1 MHFVVQRLAP
11 SWGIHVVIT
20 PDEAKAADDA
30 GAGKADDVTS
40 TLAGGET
47 GPRKGG
53 GSAKGAQ
60 RETKD
65 GAGWDATAVAVDDVV
80 DTPVGIMPDYLEAT
94 GDEGEVD
101 GTGMA
106 PAHGDAEAASRGR
119 VPPMDVASA
128 TFGSPRIM
136 MRFSPASQTLSALRV
151 KRAVSCSYVRF
162 RTSKN
167 ALTRLY
173 LDDRPGP
180 RSPPSSAN
188 TVITSTHI
196 RAPSHHTATQR

>member
-40 TLAGGET
+40 TLAGVET
-47 GPRKGG
+47 GPRKGS

-136 MRFSPASQTLSALRV
+136 MRFSPAVQRTPDT
-151 KRAVSCSYVRF
+151 VSLEGEAGCELLVREVSYVQERF
-162 RTSKN
+162 DETM
-167 ALTRLY
+167 L
-173 LDDRPGP
+173 G
-180 RSPPSSAN
+180 
-188 TVITSTHI
+188 
-196 RAPSHHTATQR
+196 